1 MTHRRKSIARGQALA
16 EYLVALLVLAMLIGF
31 GLGGEDSV
39 VDTLLAAVRTAFD
52 RQSSFISLPL

>member
-1 MTHRRKSIARGQALA
+1 MTHRRRSFTRGQALA

>member
-1 MTHRRKSIARGQALA
+1 MIHRHLLVPRGQALA
-16 EYLVALLVLAMLIGF
+16 EYLVALLVMAMLIGF

-39 VDTLLAAVRTAFD
+39 IDTLLDAVRTAFD

>member
-1 MTHRRKSIARGQALA
+1 MTHRRRVSARGQALA
-16 EYLVALLVLAMLIGF
+16 EYLAALLVLAMLIGF

>member
-1 MTHRRKSIARGQALA
+1 MTHRRRSVTRGQALA
-16 EYLVALLVLAMLIGF
+16 EYLVALLVLALLIGF

-52 RQSSFISLPL
+52 RQSGFISLPL

>member
-1 MTHRRKSIARGQALA
+1 MTHRRRSVTRGQALA

>member
-1 MTHRRKSIARGQALA
+1 MTHRHRSFARGQALA
-16 EYLVALLVLAMLIGF
+16 EYLVALVVLAMLIGF

-52 RQSSFISLPL
+52 RQSGFISLPL

>member
-1 MTHRRKSIARGQALA
+1 MTHRSRSFARGQALA

-31 GLGGEDSV
+31 GLGGEDSA

-52 RQSSFISLPL
+52 RHSGFISLPL

>member
-1 MTHRRKSIARGQALA
+1 MIHRRRSFARGQALA
-16 EYLVALLVLAMLIGF
+16 EYLAALLVLAMLIGF

>member
-1 MTHRRKSIARGQALA
+1 MTQHRKVFARGQALA
-16 EYLVALLVLAMLIGF
+16 EYLAALLVLAMLIGF

-52 RQSSFISLPL
+52 RQSGFISLPL

>member
-1 MTHRRKSIARGQALA
+1 MTYSRRSVARGQALA
-16 EYLVALLVLAMLIGF
+16 EYLAALLVLAMLIGF

>member
-1 MTHRRKSIARGQALA
+1 MTHRPRNFTRGQALA
-16 EYLVALLVLAMLIGF
+16 EYLVALLVLALLLGL

-52 RQSSFISLPL
+52 RQSGFISLPL